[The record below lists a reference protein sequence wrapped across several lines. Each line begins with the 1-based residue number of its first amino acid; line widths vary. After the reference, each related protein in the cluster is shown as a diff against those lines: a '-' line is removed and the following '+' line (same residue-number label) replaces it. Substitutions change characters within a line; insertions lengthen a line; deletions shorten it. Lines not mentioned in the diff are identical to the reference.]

1 MATKKKIADQDR
13 MAYQLNAMDNLDKA
27 DDTMTIAAATTSQG
41 GWVARQEPARSLGDN
56 NCIQVYACELMAR
69 DIGRYVRFPKRFGDD
84 GMSMKIVV
92 AELRQISFDGGEVHI
107 NVGAGA
113 VEEYSFRHYDLVT
126 IYGRDVILDQIFDN
140 DDRTVDNQNHGTQSE
155 VPR

>member
-1 MATKKKIADQDR
+1 MAAKKKIADRDR
-13 MAYQLNAMDNLDKA
+13 MAYQLNMMDNLDGPN
-27 DDTMTIAAATTSQG
+27 DTVTIAAATVAKG

-56 NCIQVYACELMAR
+56 GIQVYACELMAR
-69 DIGRYVRFPKRFGDD
+69 DIGRYVRFPKRFGEDD
-84 GMSMKIVV
+84 MSMKIVV

-107 NVGAGA
+107 YVGAGA
-113 VEEYSFRHYDLVT
+113 AEEYSFRHYDLVT

-140 DDRTVDNQNHGTQSE
+140 DDRVVDNQNHGTQSE

>member
-27 DDTMTIAAATTSQG
+27 DDTMTIAAATGTKD
-41 GWVARQEPARSLGDN
+41 GWVARQEPSRLLVDGP
-56 NCIQVYACELMAR
+56 IQVYACELMAR
-69 DIGRYVRFPKRFGDD
+69 DIGRYIRFPKRFGDD

-92 AELRQISFDGGEVHI
+92 AELRQISMDGGEIHI

-113 VEEYSFRHYDLVT
+113 AEEYSFRHYDLISV
-126 IYGRDVILDQIFDN
+126 YGRDVSLTDLLESG
-140 DDRTVDNQNHGTQSE
+140 DRVLDNQNHGTQAE